1 MTRTPPVKVLLV
13 DDKPYDGQLA
23 ALVLQHHL
31 PDAEVTIIDDAI
43 EFAEH
48 LALGEFNL
56 VITERHLSWAEG
68 SRILD
73 SIKRLYPK
81 CPVIFFSAEKTPL
94 SHNEA
99 GHNQPD
105 DQIKKGSAGFL
116 QLPLS
121 ATQLLQPKEKPEDVI
136 SSSSPLVDRMP
147 VGIFSLDRNGRLNC
161 LNSSCR
167 KIFKLP
173 ASSEP
178 SEALLQDLLADD
190 AEREIISRVLQQGDA
205 VNDLDVQLRQTE
217 DSPCWVRINLW
228 PNEKPDDNSHQF
240 EGSATDISS
249 FKNAVSNLSRNAA
262 ELSRSNADLEKFAY
276 VTSHDLQEPLSFISR
291 YANLLHERGDLDD
304 DSERFMEHILDSSK
318 RLQSMVD
325 DILEYSR
332 VGTQGDEF
340 DPVDFGEISDSAARN
355 LDKSFQEKH
364 AIYKR
369 GDLPVLNA
377 DGRQIKQLFQNLF
390 SNALKFEGDKPPRIL
405 VTAREKPEH
414 WEFSVQDNGIGVE
427 KKDQKRIFDMFQ
439 RMETNEKYPG
449 TGIGLAVCRSIVERH
464 GGTIRVKSIPG
475 KGSIF
480 AFTIRHKPPSKTE
493 S

>member
-1 MTRTPPVKVLLV
+1 MPIPPTVKVLLI

-23 ALVLQHHL
+23 AVVLHHQI
-31 PDAEVTIIDDAI
+31 PHAEITVIDDAI

-68 SRILD
+68 DRILD
-73 SIKRLYPK
+73 SIKRLHPN
-81 CPVIFFSAEKTPL
+81 CPVIYFSAEKTPI
-94 SHNEA
+94 SQSQMGNS
-99 GHNQPD
+99 QPD

-116 QLPLS
+116 HLPIS
-121 ATQLLQPKEKPEDVI
+121 VSQLLQPSEKSENK
-136 SSSSPLVDRMP
+136 SSTCSPLLDRMP
-147 VGIFSLDRNGRLNC
+147 VGVFSLGRDGRLNC
-161 LNSSCR
+161 LNSSCS
-167 KIFKLP
+167 KIFKL
-173 ASSEP
+173 ADRNEP
-178 SEALLQDLLADD
+178 GDTLLQDLLVDD
-190 AEREIISRVLQQGDA
+190 TTRSIISRVLQQGEA
-205 VNDLDVQLRQTE
+205 ISDLDAQLLQTE
-217 DSPCWVRINLW
+217 ETPCWIRLNLW
-228 PNEKPDDNSHQF
+228 PIEKSDDSTHQF
-240 EGSATDISS
+240 EGSVTDISS

-276 VTSHDLQEPLSFISR
+276 VTSHDLQEPLSYISR
-291 YANLLHERGDLDD
+291 YANLLQERGDLDD

-340 DPVDFGEISDSAARN
+340 DLVDFGELADSAARN
-355 LDKSFQEKH
+355 LDKSFKEKH

-369 GDLPVLNA
+369 GDLPVLRA
-377 DGRQIKQLFQNLF
+377 DGRQIKQLFQNLL
-390 SNALKFEGDKPPRIL
+390 SNALKFSGDKPPRIL

-414 WEFSVQDNGIGVE
+414 WEFSVQDNGIGLE
-427 KKDQKRIFDMFQ
+427 KEDRKRIFDMFQ
-439 RMETNEKYPG
+439 RLHTNEKYPG

-464 GGTIRVKSIPG
+464 GGTIRVKSVPG

-480 AFTIRHKPPSKTE
+480 AFTIRHKTSP
-493 S
+493 